1 MTRAALAV
9 CGLLLLSG
17 CSAATAAERRDQA
30 FQATLDA
37 ARLVCLTLLADETI
51 PREKG
56 VNEYC
61 VAVVNGCPR

>member
-1 MTRAALAV
+1 MSRGFLAL
-9 CGLLLLSG
+9 CGVVLLSG

-51 PREKG
+51 PREPG